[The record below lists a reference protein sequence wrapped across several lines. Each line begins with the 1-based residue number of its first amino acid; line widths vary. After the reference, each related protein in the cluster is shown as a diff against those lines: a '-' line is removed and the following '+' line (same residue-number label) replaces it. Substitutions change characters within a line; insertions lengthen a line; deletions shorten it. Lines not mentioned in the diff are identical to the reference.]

1 MQRDVLQWMR
11 DHRSQ
16 GRMQVYTVR
25 NNREEIEGFFADV
38 DTIYFEVLTLTLEE
52 IFISETEV
60 VGYDIRKIIEG

>member
-25 NNREEIEGFFADV
+25 QNKEQITEIFKSI
-38 DTIYFEVLTLTLEE
+38 DTIYFEILPLTLEE